1 MKKYVTQCPHC
12 QTRFRVVP
20 DHIRISNGLV
30 RCGHCREVFDARPSL
45 TEWTPPAP
53 PVVASVPTTDTRSV
67 PLAIPKLPESLIQI
81 PLHRPAAVEVLPS
94 TVVPPDDPTLQTI
107 TMVVSSTEQHTPV
120 SASSP
125 LSTSVALAASPPLS
139 EEPLPTPTE
148 TTSLDLA
155 TASPSVP
162 SNEASPIGHVSDVKP
177 NNNTSDIG
185 EAMVT
190 SSVDVAVASLP
201 TTAESE
207 QAIVP
212 ALAQRPAMMPVTDSS
227 ATVSVSEVSFVRQA
241 QREAFWRQPWMQ
253 GVLLLL
259 NLSLLLGLIGQITV
273 QERHRIV
280 AMMPH
285 WRPWVEQLCQPIN
298 CDIQLLKQIQAVQID
313 SSALIDL
320 KNGAYRFEVTLV
332 NTATYPI
339 ALPAVELAITN
350 ANGQIIAS
358 KVVLPNDW
366 SASSEALPPRAEHPL
381 QTHLSF
387 KKREDWPMSGYRAL
401 VFYP

>member
-53 PVVASVPTTDTRSV
+53 PPVVASVPTTDTRSV
-67 PLAIPKLPESLIQI
+67 PLVIPKLPESLIQI
-81 PLHRPAAVEVLPS
+81 PPHRPVEALPS
-94 TVVPPDDPTLQTI
+94 TVVAPDDPTLQTI

-120 SASSP
+120 SAASP
-125 LSTSVALAASPPLS
+125 LSTSVALVASPPP
-139 EEPLPTPTE
+139 EEPLPTSTE

-162 SNEASPIGHVSDVKP
+162 SKEAAPIDLVSDAKP
-177 NNNTSDIG
+177 NNNTLDIA
-185 EAMVT
+185 EAMAT
-190 SSVDVAVASLP
+190 SSVDVASL
-201 TTAESE
+201 TTASD
-207 QAIVP
+207 QAIVA
-212 ALAQRPAMMPVTDSS
+212 ALAQRPAMPVTDSA
-227 ATVSVSEVSFVRQA
+227 ATVSVPEVSFVRQA
-241 QREAFWRQPWMQ
+241 QREAFWRQPWMR
-253 GVLLLL
+253 GGLLLL
-259 NLSLLLGLIGQITV
+259 NLSLLLGLLGQITV
-273 QERHRIV
+273 QERDRIV

-285 WRPWVEQLCQPIN
+285 LRPWVEQLCQPIN
-298 CDIQLLKQIQAVQID
+298 CDIRLLKQIQAVQID

-366 SASSEALPPRAEHPL
+366 AESSEALPPRAEHPL

-401 VFYP
+401 AFYP